1 MELSVRVDI
10 LVKELND
17 DIHSA
22 PDGVYG
28 CLSQE

>member
-22 PDGVYG
+22 PDGVYC
-28 CLSQE
+28 CL